1 MYEATAAALDSA
13 PKGHVHC
20 RFTVEM
26 QNLPTFDAHLNEIGA
41 VQVER
46 PDADIEEFLQ
56 WGDPELCV
64 RFTAMVPSKHIP
76 VVQERAENFIDL
88 R

>member
-1 MYEATAAALDSA
+1 MYEATAAALDTA

-26 QNLPTFDAHLNEIGA
+26 QNLSTFDAHLNEIGA
-41 VQVER
+41 VDVQR
-46 PDADIEEFLQ
+46 PDADIEEFAT

-64 RFTAMVPSKHIP
+64 RFSAFVPAKHMD